1 MMGGPVAR
9 RLGGWMAGWLVA
21 ALLGWPTP
29 AAAQRAIAFPRFDAR
44 VDVQAD
50 GSIVVTETITAEFT
64 GSWNGIYRKVP
75 VKYRT
80 PQGLNWSIRLD
91 LLAVLD
97 DEGRPLEHWV
107 SRQGHYIQYKIRVP
121 GAVDATRTVV
131 LRYRAKNALRYFEEH
146 DELYWNL
153 TGDEWDVPLGMVT
166 GTVSLPAGATGIRAT
181 AFNGPYG
188 ATLQEA
194 GVDVEGRLVTVR
206 MPRPLEYREG
216 VTAVVGWDKGLVAQ
230 PGALEK
236 AAGFL
241 ASNWPLGIPIL
252 VFAGMFTLWWR
263 KGRDPRRLP
272 IVVRYEP
279 PEAMSPAEAGTLT
292 DEKVD
297 LRDITA
303 TLVDLAVRGFI
314 RIEEKEETALFGL
327 IKSEEFLF
335 HRLRPEGEWGA
346 LLPHERKVLEGIFE
360 SGKDAVA
367 LSELENEFYTHLDGI
382 RKAVMERLLGKKLFR
397 RRPDTTR
404 VAWVV
409 GGVGL
414 GFLVAFAGS
423 AASAFFSLTPVPFI
437 LAGMVSALVVA
448 LFGRLMPA
456 RTVAGARSLE
466 RVLGFGEFLG
476 RVDRQRFEAI
486 ERTPEL
492 FERYLP
498 YAMAFGVE
506 QKWAKGFADLL
517 TRPPS
522 WYSGT
527 HMGTFNAT
535 SFSRSL
541 SSMSAKTGSTMSS
554 SPRSSGGSGFSGGS
568 SGGGGGGG
576 GGGGW

>member
-1 MMGGPVAR
+1 MSRRDGRTAGRRIAGIAVAM
-9 RLGGWMAGWLVA
+9 LLALA
-21 ALLGWPTP
+21 APS
-29 AAAQRAIAFPRFDAR
+29 AAQRTLEIPRFHSR
-44 VDVQAD
+44 VDVERD
-50 GSIVVTETITAEFT
+50 GSILVTETITAAFT

-91 LLAVLD
+91 LVAVLD
-97 DEGRPLEHWV
+97 DAGRPLEHWV
-107 SRQGHYIQYKIRVP
+107 TREGHYIKYKIRVP
-121 GAVDATRTVV
+121 GAENATRTVV

-166 GTVSLPAGATGIRAT
+166 GTVTLPKGATGIRAT

-194 GVDVEGRLVTVR
+194 AVDVAGREVAVR
-206 MPRPLEYREG
+206 MPRPLQYREG
-216 VTAVVGWDKGLVAQ
+216 VTAVVGWDTGLVARPTTLQ
-230 PGALEK
+230 K
-236 AAGFL
+236 AAGFF
-241 ASNWPLGIPIL
+241 ASNWPLGIPFL
-252 VFAGMFTLWWR
+252 VFTGMFSLWWR

-272 IVVRYEP
+272 VVVQYEP
-279 PEAMSPAEAGTLT
+279 PEKLTPAEAGTLT
-292 DEKVD
+292 DEAVD

-303 TLVDLAVRGFI
+303 TLVDLAVRGFV

-335 HRLRPEGEWGA
+335 HRLKPESEWNA
-346 LLPHERKVLEGIFE
+346 LLPHERKVLVGIFE
-360 SGKDAVA
+360 SGADVVA
-367 LSELENEFYTHLDGI
+367 LSDLKDEFYTHLSGI
-382 RKAVMERLLGKKLFR
+382 QKAIMDRLLEQKHFR
-397 RRPDTTR
+397 RRPDTTK
-404 VAWVV
+404 VGWVV
-409 GGVGL
+409 GGIAL
-414 GFLVAFAGS
+414 GFLIGVAGG
-423 AASAFFSLTPVPFI
+423 AASSFFSLTPVPFVI
-437 LAGMVSALVVA
+437 AGMASAFIIAV
-448 LFGRLMPA
+448 FGRLMPA
-456 RTVAGARSLE
+456 RTVAGARTLE
-466 RVLGFGEFLG
+466 RVLGFGEFLE
-476 RVDRQRFEAI
+476 RVDKHRFAAI

-517 TRPPS
+517 TRPPT
-522 WYSGT
+522 WYTGT

-541 SSMSAKTGSTMSS
+541 STMSDRTASTMSS
-554 SPRSSGGSGFSGGS
+554 SPRSSSGSGFSGGS